1 MNQTPRGLNRTLL
14 VVIGLLFAAV
24 GLHGLLISALPR
36 YAAGWRG
43 LADSVG
49 EAVEHGLRETAMAGQ
64 STSWI
69 WVVVVIALIGIVLL
83 MVGWIAVQGKGRT
96 GVFAEAYFPGAEDPA
111 ARTAAAPATPGSV
124 ELGAAVPEQAVKAA
138 LVGRTDLVSTH
149 VSTWET
155 GGDAGLQIKV
165 QPRLGAAPLQISR
178 EIAETIGEID
188 AALGRRSLVVIHL
201 AAGARTRMSRAERVR

>member
-14 VVIGLLFAAV
+14 VIIGLLFTAV
-24 GLHGLLISALPR
+24 GLHGLLVSSLPR
-36 YAAGWRG
+36 YAAGWRE
-43 LADSVG
+43 LAEAVG
-49 EAVEHGLRETAMAGQ
+49 ESVEYGLRETAMAGQ
-64 STSWI
+64 TTSWI
-69 WVVVVIALIGIVLL
+69 WIVVVIALIGIVLL

-96 GVFAEAYFPGAEDPA
+96 GVFAEAYFPGSGAEGTPSGPV
-111 ARTAAAPATPGSV
+111 TSTPGAV

-138 LVGRTDLVSTH
+138 LADRTDLVSTH

-165 QPRLGAAPLQISR
+165 QPRLGAAPLQVSR
-178 EIAETIGEID
+178 EISETVQEID
-188 AALGRRSLVVIHL
+188 AALGRSSLVVIHL